1 MPNPSSLTSPS
12 RGAGALHGIDSLS
25 PSRSPSLSQRPREA
39 QQRQGTQSL
48 HDRGRSSSVPPAV
61 HQRERGRSRTRD
73 ANRAAA
79 RNDTQPLDDTQ
90 TSSPTSAP
98 RTPDSFMSEMKTSQQ
113 QLMEKQF
120 KIQMDMEER
129 QSTMLLIKSSAD
141 MAKLMSDT
149 VTEVT
154 KGFMDSARKVMQEG
168 GEAMKLR

>member
-1 MPNPSSLTSPS
+1 MPEPRPLTSPL
-12 RGAGALHGIDSLS
+12 RGTGALHGTDSLL

-39 QQRQGTQSL
+39 QQREGTQSL
-48 HDRGRSSSVPPAV
+48 HGRGRSSSTPPTL
-61 HQRERGRSRTRD
+61 HQRGRTRTRD
-73 ANRAAA
+73 ANHAATS
-79 RNDTQPLDDTQ
+79 NDTQPLDDAQ
-90 TSSPTSAP
+90 TSS
-98 RTPDSFMSEMKTSQQ
+98 RTPDSFMSEMETRQK

-120 KIQMDMEER
+120 QLQMGMEER
-129 QSTMLLIKSSAD
+129 QSAMLLVKSSAD

>member
-1 MPNPSSLTSPS
+1 MPEPRPLTSPL
-12 RGAGALHGIDSLS
+12 RGSGALHGTDSLS

-48 HDRGRSSSVPPAV
+48 HDRGRSSSTPPAV
-61 HQRERGRSRTRD
+61 HQRGRTRTRD
-73 ANRAAA
+73 TNHTAAP
-79 RNDTQPLDDTQ
+79 NDTQPLDDAQ
-90 TSSPTSAP
+90 TPS
-98 RTPDSFMSEMKTSQQ
+98 RTPDSFMSEMETRQK

-120 KIQMDMEER
+120 QLQMGMEER
-129 QSTMLLIKSSAD
+129 QSAMLLVKSSAD

>member
-1 MPNPSSLTSPS
+1 MADPSPLTSPL
-12 RGAGALHGIDSLS
+12 RGTGALHGTDSLS

-48 HDRGRSSSVPPAV
+48 HDRGRSSSTPPSV
-61 HQRERGRSRTRD
+61 HQRGRSQTRD
-73 ANRAAA
+73 ANHAAA
-79 RNDTQPLDDTQ
+79 SHDTQPLDDAQ
-90 TSSPTSAP
+90 TSSRTSES
-98 RTPDSFMSEMKTSQQ
+98 RTPDAFMSEMETRQK

-120 KIQMDMEER
+120 NIQMRTEER
-129 QSTMLLIKSSAD
+129 QSTMMLIKSSAD
-141 MAKLMSDT
+141 MTKLMSDT

>member
-1 MPNPSSLTSPS
+1 MPEPRPLTSPL
-12 RGAGALHGIDSLS
+12 GGTGALRGTDSLS

-48 HDRGRSSSVPPAV
+48 HDRGRSSSTPPAV
-61 HQRERGRSRTRD
+61 HQRGRTRTRD
-73 ANRAAA
+73 TNHTAAP
-79 RNDTQPLDDTQ
+79 NDTQPLDDAQ
-90 TSSPTSAP
+90 TPS
-98 RTPDSFMSEMKTSQQ
+98 RTPDSFMSEMETRQK

-120 KIQMDMEER
+120 QLQMGMEER
-129 QSTMLLIKSSAD
+129 QSAMLLVKSSAD

>member
-1 MPNPSSLTSPS
+1 MPEPRPLTSPL
-12 RGAGALHGIDSLS
+12 RGSGALHGTDSLS

-48 HDRGRSSSVPPAV
+48 HDRGRSSSTPPTV
-61 HQRERGRSRTRD
+61 HQRGRTRTRD
-73 ANRAAA
+73 TNHTAAP
-79 RNDTQPLDDTQ
+79 NDTQPLDDAQ
-90 TSSPTSAP
+90 TPS
-98 RTPDSFMSEMKTSQQ
+98 RTPDSFMSEMETRQK

-120 KIQMDMEER
+120 QLQMGMEER
-129 QSTMLLIKSSAD
+129 QSAMLLVKSSAD

>member
-1 MPNPSSLTSPS
+1 MPEPNSLTSPVG
-12 RGAGALHGIDSLS
+12 RAGALHGIDSLS

-48 HDRGRSSSVPPAV
+48 HGRGRSSSTPPAV
-61 HQRERGRSRTRD
+61 HQRGRTRTRD
-73 ANRAAA
+73 ASHAAA
-79 RNDTQPLDDTQ
+79 PNATQPLDDAS
-90 TSSPTSAP
+90 TSSPTSAS
-98 RTPDSFMSEMKTSQQ
+98 RTPDSFMSEMETRQK
-113 QLMEKQF
+113 QLMERQF
-120 KIQMDMEER
+120 DMQMRMEER
-129 QSTMLLIKSSAD
+129 QSAMVLVKSSAD

>member
-1 MPNPSSLTSPS
+1 MPEPRPLTSPL
-12 RGAGALHGIDSLS
+12 GGTGALRGTDSLS

-39 QQRQGTQSL
+39 QQREGTQSL
-48 HDRGRSSSVPPAV
+48 HDRGRSSSTPPAV
-61 HQRERGRSRTRD
+61 HQRGRTRTRD
-73 ANRAAA
+73 TNHAAA
-79 RNDTQPLDDTQ
+79 PNDTQPLDDAQ
-90 TSSPTSAP
+90 TPS
-98 RTPDSFMSEMKTSQQ
+98 RTPDSFMSEMETRQK

-120 KIQMDMEER
+120 QLQMGMEER
-129 QSTMLLIKSSAD
+129 QSAMLLVKSSAD